1 MKGGNKCSDIIHH
14 LIWWLKLSARHYPV
28 LGSTLWSDA
37 GLTFYMRM
45 TSSHLL
51 LLALLCACAHAW
63 SCRRC
68 WWCTCAF
75 VFQIFGS
82 VIYSSWVPRFLYRF
96 SLRLKINDTS
106 HIFAFV
112 CQFSCYCCC
121 FVPFVHSSDPSVKL
135 SVPSVGQSV
144 RHPSVPYGWQAVH
157 CHQTY
162 AFIVLLYTIHTG
174 RRQMMLVGAVDI
186 LLSLS
191 LLMSFY
197 TFSFCKIFYI

>member
-1 MKGGNKCSDIIHH
+1 M
-14 LIWWLKLSARHYPV
+14 PV
-28 LGSTLWSDA
+28 
-37 GLTFYMRM
+37 
-45 TSSHLL
+45 TSSHLHLL
-51 LLALLCACAHAW
+51 LLALLYLELWCACAHAW
-63 SCRRC
+63 CCRRC

-112 CQFSCYCCC
+112 CQLCCYCCC
-121 FVPFVHSSDPSVKL
+121 FVPFVHSSDPSVK
-135 SVPSVGQSV
+135 SAVPSVGQSV
-144 RHPSVPYGWQAVH
+144 RLVCPFNHPSVPYGWQAVH
-157 CHQTY
+157 CHQ
-162 AFIVLLYTIHTG
+162 ACVFIVLVLYTIHTG

-197 TFSFCKIFYI
+197 TFSFCKFFIYKYIVCMCS